1 MKIIDTLTGSY
12 KKKPKQE
19 RASKTEQDLLHTA
32 ADIIEIGEL
41 EDFSAKALSKKSG
54 YSVGVIYKYFNQY
67 EDVFLKI
74 FIKKIDTH
82 FKEVEQIYI
91 DHEPHETV
99 TELFKKVVDHA
110 FLFSGK
116 YVGIKNKLIPLFRFF
131 VRRHKTPED
140 LHKVSDRLVPFI
152 LMLQEKDK
160 TNTFKKM
167 SEMECILKNRAFDH
181 YVRTPFTDPQNKFA
195 ADEHKASCLE
205 FGILIFSNQSN

>member
-1 MKIIDTLTGSY
+1 MKIMDSLTGSY

-32 ADIIEIGEL
+32 ADIIEVGEL

-74 FIKKIDTH
+74 FLNRIDTH

-91 DHEPHETV
+91 NHGPHENV
-99 TELFKKVVDHA
+99 AELFGKVVDHA
-110 FLFSGK
+110 FLFAGR
-116 YVGIKNKLIPLFRFF
+116 YTGVKNKLIPLFRFF

-140 LHKVSDRLVPFI
+140 LYKMSDRLVPFMI
-152 LMLQEKDK
+152 TLQEKDK

-167 SEMECILKNRAFDH
+167 SEIECTLKNRAFDH
-181 YVRTPFTDPQNKFA
+181 YVRTPMVDPQNTFSVN
-195 ADEHKASCLE
+195 EHKASCLE
-205 FGILIFSNQSN
+205 FGILIFSK